1 MAASLF
7 FLAIPSKAIEI
18 VDGCVQRVTPE
29 SSLRNATA
37 KAVDLT
43 TGLPMGDG
51 AFTTHAL
58 DLGGVALAAHQPQV
72 QLHTSDTQT
81 VVMQG
86 ALTAACRAT
95 LVEHIAADAAG
106 LNDAGLVGRLFAQY
120 QPQKHKYAFLGLL
133 EGAYALALY
142 DSEADTALAA
152 RDASGR
158 YTLSQVRFD
167 TVAACPACDCAV
179 DTTTSAR
186 APSGRTTPG
195 FPNRIR
201 VPSYGGTMGTP
212 GRGQDRWIAHQQRR
226 AAARLRAHA
235 HPGGQLHLRQVP

>member
-1 MAASLF
+1 MDVDVSTFHNQLFLSETMASQLF
-7 FLAIPSKAIEI
+7 FLAVPSKAIEI

-29 SSLRNATA
+29 SSLRHAAA

-43 TGLPMGDG
+43 TGLPMGDA

-58 DLGGVALAAHQPQV
+58 DLGGVAVAAHQPQV

-95 LVEHIAADAAG
+95 LVKHIEADVAG
-106 LNDAGLVGRLFAQY
+106 LNDAGIVGHLFAQY

-133 EGAYALALY
+133 QGEYALALY
-142 DSEADTALAA
+142 DSQADVALAA

-158 YTLSQVRFD
+158 YTLSQVRLE
-167 TVAACPACDCAV
+167 TVVDCPACDLRRRRLHERSRANWAADTWPRGRDAV
-179 DTTTSAR
+179 
-186 APSGRTTPG
+186 
-195 FPNRIR
+195 
-201 VPSYGGTMGTP
+201 Y
-212 GRGQDRWIAHQQRR
+212 
-226 AAARLRAHA
+226 
-235 HPGGQLHLRQVP
+235 